1 MTVDREDV
9 TEKATFQ
16 KIKEYVKEKYG
27 LIVDTKYIAEVMRK
41 HMDCLCMKYRIKW
54 RVYLW

>member
-27 LIVDTKYIAEVMRK
+27 LNVDTKYIAEVMRK
-41 HMDCLCMKYRIKW
+41 LGERNHSEISGAGGIPGR
-54 RVYLW
+54 